1 MNVRMY
7 GNKRLMAYML
17 ISHDIEPDIITVL
30 PYIHSVFLCFYC
42 MMWSGD
48 DVILVNKQKSCQIF
62 VLFSENQLQINFLFS
77 SFYWHVPCGG
87 LKVVGAISHSILN
100 SWVEICKSIFFQ
112 LHKDA
117 KMHVDVCWQWMLQR
131 YIYHFSS

>member
-1 MNVRMY
+1 MY

-17 ISHDIEPDIITVL
+17 ISRDIEPDIITAL

-42 MMWSGD
+42 MIWSGD
-48 DVILVNKQKSCQIF
+48 DVILVTNKKSCRIF
-62 VLFSENQLQINFLFS
+62 VLFNENQLQINFSFS

-87 LKVVGAISHSILN
+87 LKVVAAISHSILN
-100 SWVEICKSIFFQ
+100 SWVKICKSILFQ

-117 KMHVDVCWQWMLQR
+117 KMHVDECWQWMLQR